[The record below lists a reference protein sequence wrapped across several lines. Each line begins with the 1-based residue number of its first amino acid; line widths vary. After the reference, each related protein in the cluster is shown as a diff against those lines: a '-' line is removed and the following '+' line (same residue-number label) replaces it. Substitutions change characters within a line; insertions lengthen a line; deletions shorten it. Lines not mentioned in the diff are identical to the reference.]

1 MRTSLLFYMAI
12 VVCVNVI
19 LSCGEKKKEGSA
31 ITTSRT
37 EEEVVSDKDVSPTSS
52 VELPY
57 SDDESLEKVYD
68 EYGKHT
74 IRLIKDES
82 LSFPQMVKN
91 KKNCF
96 VVMSKKDYYLYVY
109 EPQGEDT
116 VMVARYDCCF
126 SLKKGNKQKVGD
138 MRTPHTTMDN
148 PFTLTEIVDAS
159 TWDHDFGDGRG
170 SILSYGHWFHRLDTH
185 GHKGIGIHG
194 STNNAESVPGRAS
207 EGCIRLRDEDI
218 IDFKEN
224 YAHVSMKVV
233 IKAEDVDDLP
243 FEVKAMKKQGI
254 NRKRHLN
261 PAKCLTNEQVE
272 QATPVEV
279 IRARDARES
288 AVESKNKTLEELKG
302 KDSHVATDT
311 GGLPQKVENTGK
323 NKTLEEL
330 RGQ

>member
-1 MRTSLLFYMAI
+1 MAI
-12 VVCVNVI
+12 ALCAIVI
-19 LSCGEKKKEGSA
+19 LSCGRKDKEDGG
-31 ITTSRT
+31 ITTATT
-37 EEEVVSDKDVSPTSS
+37 EEEVILDKESS
-52 VELPY
+52 QTTVVELPY
-57 SDDESLEKVYD
+57 SSDDVQEMVFD

-82 LSFPQMVKN
+82 LSMPDKMRN

-109 EPQGEDT
+109 EPQNGDT
-116 VMVARYDCCF
+116 VLLARYDCCF
-126 SLKKGNKQKVGD
+126 ALKKGDKQKQGD

-148 PFTLTEIVDAS
+148 PFTITEIVDAS

-170 SILSYGHWFHRLDTH
+170 PILSYGHWFHRLDTH

-207 EGCIRLRDEDI
+207 EGCIRLLDEDI

-224 YAHVSMKVV
+224 YAHVGMKVV

-243 FEVKAMKKQGI
+243 FEINAMKKQGI
-254 NRKRHLN
+254 KRKRHLDS
-261 PAKCLTNEQVE
+261 AKCLTNEQVE
-272 QATPVEV
+272 QTSPVEV
-279 IRARDARES
+279 IRSKNIRES
-288 AVESKNKTLEELKG
+288 VTDSKNKTLEELGG
-302 KDSHVATDT
+302 KDSQEVSNTAV
-311 GGLPQKVENTGK
+311 LPQKKENFSK

-330 RGQ
+330 QGKK